1 MSEYSSF
8 DNWAMTHIHPI
19 PIWDPVLRFVK
30 DYNDILTKEQKFK
43 LAGIQA
49 RLQTEALKIRKEFDT
64 KMSEL
69 GLQAAT
75 EVQKMS
81 APMK

>member
-1 MSEYSSF
+1 MSEYPLWWEWVSG
-8 DNWAMTHIHPI
+8 HIKPI
-19 PIWDPVLRFVK
+19 PIWDPILRFVK

-49 RLQTEALKIRKEFDT
+49 RLQTEALKIRKEFDA
-64 KMSEL
+64 KISEL
-69 GLQAAT
+69 GVQAAT

-81 APMK
+81 APIK